1 MRRAVPSFTVEVRRR
16 PRLAT
21 TSNQNA
27 QSSETPSKT
36 AFDPESHRAAAAA
49 FDAQKTD
56 PSPVDVATSR
66 PAGRILPSLV
76 PDEMQDRVR
85 EDARVATA
93 ESEPPP
99 PTPKQPSVR
108 AAKQGEQASKS
119 PWSSILSSDENAPL
133 AERSSS
139 KSHRTSSVQSDEGA
153 GATPRDP
160 TYATSQVKGD
170 ARGLA
175 LSAKGRKRTIM
186 ARYVFGDEEKPGAR
200 WKRRLLTSR

>member
-1 MRRAVPSFTVEVRRR
+1 LRRAVPSFTVEVRRR

-56 PSPVDVATSR
+56 PSPVDVPTSR

-76 PDEMQDRVR
+76 PDEMQDRLR
-85 EDARVATA
+85 EDARVSTA

-119 PWSSILSSDENAPL
+119 PWSSIFSPDENAPL

-139 KSHRTSSVQSDEGA
+139 KSHRTSSVQSDEGVGGTRRMRRVKL
-153 GATPRDP
+153 GATPAVWR
-160 TYATSQVKGD
+160 
-170 ARGLA
+170 
-175 LSAKGRKRTIM
+175 
-186 ARYVFGDEEKPGAR
+186 
-200 WKRRLLTSR
+200 